1 MATVFNPLFLS
12 PEWLNEYNTKYPH
25 GFSVLENLI
34 DWLNKVNEMITYL
47 NLTKDQIDD
56 LMEKTLPANVA
67 AVLDEWYS
75 NGKLSD
81 LLNLQLLGGIKDEI
95 IAARKTEVDLNARL
109 EADYSTLDAKIEE
122 SKNNFYVNV
131 KKFGAKGD
139 GVTDDAAAIQAAINY
154 AYTQITQY
162 NLSGG
167 WMFGGGK
174 VFLPVGKYIIKT
186 PLILKTNVGLEGES
200 QQSVILDG
208 EKISGDYSVT
218 NIEGEK
224 KHAECDITNMTF
236 VNRGVYFISNHN
248 SNVRDVSFFNV
259 TLGNGIGLL
268 MRLNV
273 GNKIRRI
280 HAYNCNTGIYISGS
294 QGVGF
299 STTTYM
305 DELWMAH
312 CTTGLILSFDSNGI
326 VTSTIKK
333 SIFEYCNLGINMQGN
348 IADLSLED
356 IHFEQNTQQAILAG
370 LDDGANIKLRNIWND
385 SNGILFTSREY
396 TENERFK
403 VTAASFIGSQGITFQ
418 YGVRADFYLENSD
431 VVYSTIPETC
441 RVFNSSGDFL
451 STAPPS
457 FGSWSRGNKVWNT
470 APNAGD
476 YVGWVCISGGTP
488 GTWKGFGLIQA

>member
-1 MATVFNPLFLS
+1 
-12 PEWLNEYNTKYPH
+12 
-25 GFSVLENLI
+25 
-34 DWLNKVNEMITYL
+34 
-47 NLTKDQIDD
+47 
-56 LMEKTLPANVA
+56 
-67 AVLDEWYS
+67 
-75 NGKLSD
+75 
-81 LLNLQLLGGIKDEI
+81 
-95 IAARKTEVDLNARL
+95 
-109 EADYSTLDAKIEE
+109 
-122 SKNNFYVNV
+122 
-131 KKFGAKGD
+131 
-139 GVTDDAAAIQAAINY
+139 
-154 AYTQITQY
+154 
-162 NLSGG
+162 
-167 WMFGGGK
+167 MFGGGK

-186 PLILKTNVGLEGES
+186 PLILKTNVSLEGES

-224 KHAECDITNMTF
+224 KHAECDITNITF

-273 GNKIRRI
+273 GNKLRRI

-305 DELWMAH
+305 DELWLAH
-312 CTTGLILSFDSNGI
+312 CNTGLILSFDSNGI

-403 VTAASFIGSQGITFQ
+403 VTAASFIGPQGITFQ

-431 VVYSTIPETC
+431 VIYSTIPNTC
-441 RVFNSSGDFL
+441 RVFNAAGDLL

-457 FGSWSRGNKVWNT
+457 FGSWNRGNKVWN
-470 APNAGD
+470 
-476 YVGWVCISGGTP
+476 
-488 GTWKGFGLIQA
+488 